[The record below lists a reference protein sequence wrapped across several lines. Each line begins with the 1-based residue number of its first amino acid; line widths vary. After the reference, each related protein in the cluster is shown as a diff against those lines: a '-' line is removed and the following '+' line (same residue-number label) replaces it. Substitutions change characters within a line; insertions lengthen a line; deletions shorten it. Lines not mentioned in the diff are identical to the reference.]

1 MSARTEDI
9 EPSPLHNPA
18 SDFEQQRRSSEYTLQ
33 AFDTDKTSDPEA
45 QALPSPL
52 AQDISTPTDSD
63 KSDLA
68 SQTSPVPSMLQNST
82 LAGLQ
87 RWFRAKRQNKIVH
100 KVESYFA
107 GPSTPAEIKP
117 ITIKREIAF
126 EKGLNRRLRRIVRP
140 LWLIWPIFL
149 AVWIV
154 AVALLVN
161 ESWYNATTAVGE

>member
-1 MSARTEDI
+1 MSAAREDI

-18 SDFEQQRRSSEYTLQ
+18 ADFEQQRRSSEYTLQ
-33 AFDTDKTSDPEA
+33 AFDSDKTSDPEA

-52 AQDISTPTDSD
+52 GQDISESTDSD
-63 KSDLA
+63 KDIA
-68 SQTSPVPSMLQNST
+68 SPQSSPVPSMLQYSA

-87 RWFRAKRQNKIVH
+87 RWIQAKRQNKIVH
-100 KVESYFA
+100 KVERYFR
-107 GPSTPAEIKP
+107 PVPVEIKP
-117 ITIKREIAF
+117 IPIKREIAF

-161 ESWYNATTAVGE
+161 ESWYSASTDVGE